1 MVQIVAPVDLI
12 KTNENIT
19 PNITNPEYFKQAEQK
34 FDVDTK
40 AKNDEATRFLQGDF
54 QAGEDLTDAWFKFTL
69 AKNKTLTAK
78 QQNFSDKYPNGVL
91 TQITLPS
98 TKETKLIY
106 KKTPQDK
113 FRFLDI
119 GINAPEI
126 MGALASGETIGG
138 TIGSFFT
145 PAGTVAGT
153 AIGSL
158 AETGLQKALGYDVPS
173 LSSELKEAGKE
184 GVIAGSF
191 DVATRGALK
200 FFKSLY
206 KGGLKST
213 LDTATFSDDISQFA
227 SDELLEPLAI
237 GQVAKRPVVGSIY
250 SQVGGTSKI
259 PQDLTVAQ
267 VKSLKNNFGKISDSF
282 NPANFSEEQLSII
295 LKSQQDD
302 LLNQTVKNF
311 NRNTLSE
318 SFERSGTA
326 LSEGIENWKN
336 ASRVKRNTLY
346 DKAINSSDDFSFD
359 LTDFQQTAKNV
370 DRQIKML
377 QKQAYQDQVVG
388 TQLIEGVEA
397 PIMKSSKLPKKYKNV
412 ADIPEAIKKEI
423 TLIQSLD
430 PSVSKIQYKGQNFQ
444 PFEQMK
450 ALRTRLYYLQQEK
463 GNTGRL
469 ANELF
474 NSLKQV
480 MDNPLTGS
488 DEALQ
493 LYKDASKYNLYRE
506 KTLKIPV
513 IAKGLKTQTPE
524 DFVKTNFSNTQPSE
538 IKVIKKL
545 VSPEKFDTLKNAY
558 VYQMLNDTPT
568 LNKFVRNLELNKDTT
583 NLIFNKDQ
591 ISALQKYQSSIS
603 KLDKSKLSQAVA
615 QDVSDFDRMVLL
627 SNEGTETLKNIIQKQ
642 GGKDSK
648 FAQSLR
654 AGAFKKI
661 LDDATTQ
668 DAVGGT
674 EYLDTKKV
682 YAGLNELYQ
691 NKNLMEFVFNKADLK
706 KLENFGLYTILIK
719 PSVDVGGQIQVGELA
734 SKLASPLRPIQAV
747 GAVVKIKQNDFI
759 AKILSQ
765 PYKASSQK
773 AYKQSNFLNP
783 NRLKELS
790 IMINSTAQQLD
801 DDRKKTILMN
811 PNISNIRPVNA
822 IKE

>member
-668 DAVGGT
+668 DAVGGV

-682 YAGLNELYQ
+682 YAGLNKLYQ

-734 SKLASPLRPIQAV
+734 SKLASPLKPIQAV

>member
-34 FDVDTK
+34 LDVDIK

-54 QAGEDLTDAWFKFTL
+54 QAGEDLTDPWFKFTL

-78 QQNFSDKYPNGVL
+78 QQNFSNKYPNGVL

-126 MGALASGETIGG
+126 MGAVASGETIGG
-138 TIGSFFT
+138 TIGSFFS

-158 AETGLQKALGYDVPS
+158 AETGLQKGLGYDVPS

-200 FFKSLY
+200 FFKSLS

-213 LDTATFSDDISQFA
+213 LDTASFADDISQFA

-250 SQVGGTSKI
+250 SQVSGTSKI

-267 VKSLKNNFGKISDSF
+267 VKSLKNNFGKITDNF

-397 PIMKSSKLPKKYKNV
+397 PLMQSSKLPKKYTDV
-412 ADIPEAIKKEI
+412 ADIPEAIQKEI
-423 TLIQSLD
+423 ALIQSLD
-430 PSVSKIQYKGQNFQ
+430 PTVSKIQYKGQTFQ

-469 ANELF
+469 ASELF

-488 DEALQ
+488 DEALE

-513 IAKGLKTQTPE
+513 ISKGLKTQTPE

-538 IKVIKKL
+538 IKIIKKL
-545 VSPEKFDTLKNAY
+545 VSPEQFDTLKNAY

-603 KLDKSKLSQAVA
+603 KLDKSKLAQAVA

-627 SNEGTETLKNIIQKQ
+627 SNEGTDTLKNIIQKQ

-668 DAVGGT
+668 DAVGGV

-706 KLENFGLYTILIK
+706 KLENFGLYTILINK
-719 PSVDVGGQIQVGELA
+719 GQDVGGQIQVGELA
-734 SKLASPLRPIQAV
+734 SKLASPLRPAKV
-747 GAVVKIKQNDFI
+747 LGAVIKIKQNDFV

-765 PYKASSQK
+765 PYKASSQQ

-822 IKE
+822 N

>member
-668 DAVGGT
+668 DAVGGV

-682 YAGLNELYQ
+682 YAGLNKLYQ

>member
-34 FDVDTK
+34 LDVDIK

-668 DAVGGT
+668 DAVGGV

-682 YAGLNELYQ
+682 YAGLNKLYQ

>member
-1 MVQIVAPVDLI
+1 MVQIIAPNNLI

-34 FDVDTK
+34 FDANIK

-54 QAGEDLTDAWFKFTL
+54 QAGENLTDAWFKFTL

-78 QQNFSDKYPNGVL
+78 QQNFSNKYPNRIL

-126 MGALASGETIGG
+126 MGALASGETILG

-158 AETGLQKALGYDVPS
+158 AETGLQKGLGYDVPS

-200 FFKSLY
+200 FFKSLS

-213 LDTATFSDDISQFA
+213 LDTASFADDISQFA

-397 PIMKSSKLPKKYKNV
+397 PLMQSSKLPNKYTNV
-412 ADIPEAIKKEI
+412 ADIPEAIQKEI
-423 TLIQSLD
+423 ALIQGLD
-430 PSVSKIQYKGQNFQ
+430 PTVSKIQYKGQTFQ

-469 ANELF
+469 ASELF
-474 NSLKQV
+474 DSLKQV

-493 LYKDASKYNLYRE
+493 LYKDASKFNLYRE

-513 IAKGLKTQTPE
+513 ISKALKTQTPE

-538 IKVIKKL
+538 IKIIKKL
-545 VSPEKFDTLKNAY
+545 VSPEQFDTLKNAY

-568 LNKFVRNLELNKDTT
+568 LNKFVKNLELNKDTT

-591 ISALQKYQSSIS
+591 INALQKYQSSIS
-603 KLDKSKLSQAVA
+603 KLDKSKLAQAVA

-627 SNEGTETLKNIIQKQ
+627 SNEGTDTLKNIIQKQ

-668 DAVGGT
+668 DAVGGV

-682 YAGLNELYQ
+682 YAGLDELYK

-706 KLENFGLYTILIK
+706 KLENFGLYTILINK
-719 PSVDVGGQIQVGELA
+719 GQDVGGQIQVGELA
-734 SKLASPLRPIQAV
+734 SKLASPLKPAKV
-747 GAVVKIKQNDFI
+747 LGAVIKIKQNDFV

-765 PYKASSQK
+765 PYKASSQQ

-790 IMINSTAQQLD
+790 IMINSTVQQLD
-801 DDRKKTILMN
+801 DDRKKRILIN
-811 PNISNIRPVNA
+811 PKLRNMKPVNA
-822 IKE
+822 N